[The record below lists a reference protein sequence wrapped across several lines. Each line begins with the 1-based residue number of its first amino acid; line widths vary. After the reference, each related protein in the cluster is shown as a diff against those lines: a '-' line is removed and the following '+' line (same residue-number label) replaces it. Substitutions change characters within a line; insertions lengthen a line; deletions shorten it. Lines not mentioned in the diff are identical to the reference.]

1 VAAVRRVLVVAVG
14 AAVALLTIPAAG
26 AASSAASALPAPRF
40 EPTACPSEPFPTSL
54 PADARCGFLIVP
66 ENRASANGRTI
77 RLTVGIVPAAS
88 PTPAPDPV
96 VYLAGGPGGYPLG
109 EAKPLIDAGFNR
121 DRDLILMSQRGT
133 LYAPPNPAPTCPE
146 IDRASQRGL
155 GLPLDG
161 SLYRRLTVAATRA
174 CNRRLVATGIDL
186 GAYNTTENAADFAD
200 LRVAL
205 GIAEWNVFGVSY
217 GTNLAMT
224 LMRQH
229 PQGIRSVTIDSVEPP
244 EVVTAGSFAPNAR
257 EGFDRLFRAC
267 AAQPQ
272 CWPRRPGIAQTFTKL
287 VRRLEAHPVAAR
299 VKPPTGGSPVRVVLD
314 GGALVNWLIDEAF
327 NTPHYRDIPTW
338 IAELAD
344 GDPRNIARARA
355 APILATPPGALGY
368 GLALGV
374 GCAEWVPY
382 EQGSVLSIGRR
393 AFPAYPAS
401 VLAPALHVSYLPD
414 SCRVWPVPNAPAEQR
429 AATPSAIP
437 TLLLSGSFD
446 GITPTSWARIAARTL
461 PNSTVADF
469 AGIGHFVTLASPCAQ
484 EVFAS
489 FLATPS
495 APRTACVAAV
505 RPPTFVPAPAA
516 SPGPCA
522 ARTTTGGPGTPRART
537 RFCVINSRY
546 DPNSAY
552 ANAVRAERQLGN
564 AVLLTHEGYGHLSS
578 QNPSALS
585 TRRRSPTWSTWSP
598 HRRAQSASR
607 TSSPSIRAS
616 ASSHEGWPAPR
627 PAPPHAS
634 ERK

>member
-1 VAAVRRVLVVAVG
+1 VDAVRRVLVVVVG
-14 AAVALLTIPAAG
+14 AAVGLLAIPAAG
-26 AASSAASALPAPRF
+26 AASSAATALPAPRF
-40 EPTACPSEPFPTSL
+40 EPTACPTEPFPTSL

-66 ENRASANGRTI
+66 ENRARADGRTI

-88 PTPAPDPV
+88 RTPAPDPI

-109 EAKPLIDAGFNR
+109 EAQPLIDAGFNR

-133 LYAPPNPAPTCPE
+133 LYAPPNPTPTCPE
-146 IDRASQRGL
+146 VDRAEQRGL

-161 SLYRRLTVAATRA
+161 SRYRRLIVAAARA
-174 CNRRLVATGIDL
+174 CNRRLAATGVDL

-205 GIAEWNVFGVSY
+205 GIAEWNVFGDSY

-272 CWPRRPGIAQTFTKL
+272 CWPRRPGIARTFTRL
-287 VRRLEAHPVAAR
+287 VRRLEANPVAVR
-299 VKPPTGGSPVRVVLD
+299 VEPPAGGSPVRVVLD
-314 GGALVNWLIDEAF
+314 GGRLVDWLIKVAF
-327 NTPHYRDIPTW
+327 NTPQYRDVPAM

-344 GDPRNIARARA
+344 GDPRRIASARA
-355 APILATPPGALGY
+355 APILATPPGVVGY

-401 VLAPALHVSYLPD
+401 VLRPALHVSYLPNY
-414 SCRVWPVPNAPAEQR
+414 CRVWKVPKAPAEQR

-446 GITPTSWARIAARTL
+446 PVTPTSWARIAARTL
-461 PNSTVADF
+461 PNSTAADF
-469 AGIGHFVTLASPCAQ
+469 AGIGHFVTLQSPCAQ
-484 EVFAS
+484 QVFAS

-495 APRTACVAAV
+495 APNTACVAAV
-505 RPPTFVPAPAA
+505 RPPTFAPAPAA
-516 SPGPCA
+516 PHGPCA
-522 ARTTTGGPGTPRART
+522 AGTTTGGPGTPRART
-537 RFCVINSRY
+537 RSC
-546 DPNSAY
+546 
-552 ANAVRAERQLGN
+552 
-564 AVLLTHEGYGHLSS
+564 
-578 QNPSALS
+578 
-585 TRRRSPTWSTWSP
+585 
-598 HRRAQSASR
+598 
-607 TSSPSIRAS
+607 
-616 ASSHEGWPAPR
+616 
-627 PAPPHAS
+627 
-634 ERK
+634 